1 MLILLVLLAYCEAL
15 MHIRDPSTWESI
27 SRSES
32 VRSSP
37 YKWSEEW
44 LDGVPLDHFA
54 FANKD
59 QFKLRYF
66 INTDSYEEGG
76 PIFFYTGNEGKLE
89 GFAENTGFM
98 WDIAP
103 EFHAAVVFAEHRFYG
118 RTQPYGATSYNTTD
132 HLGYLSSEQALAD
145 FVLLIDHLKQ
155 KRIPGAENSPVIAFG
170 GSYGGMLAAWI
181 RTKYPHK
188 VAGAIAASAPVF
200 WFVDSHVPEDIY
212 AKIVTRSFLGAGC
225 NRKAIE
231 RGWRAL
237 KNLAKTEKGRAYLN
251 ELFHLEEKSRVVSD
265 DDHKFLAS
273 FVREVFESMAMVNY
287 PYPSEFLAPL
297 PGWPVKEACK
307 FLGKVQSTDEDA
319 ARQLYEVTNLYYNYT
334 GTTKS
339 FCANADRCEGAFAA
353 LGDPMGWPWQTCTE
367 MVMPIC
373 ASGWP
378 NDFFWKDCPY
388 TMEGAIE
395 NCEKWFGK
403 VGFKSS
409 MLRPHW
415 PSQNYGTEFSS
426 ASNIVFSNG
435 FLDPWSGGGWS
446 MTPKIEGSLV
456 SIILKEGA
464 HHYDLRGT
472 HPDDTEEVKNVREQ
486 EKAYIKKW
494 IQKAKMRKN

>member
-15 MHIRDPSTWESI
+15 MHIRDPSTWVPI
-27 SRSES
+27 TRSKS

-59 QFKLRYF
+59 QFKLRFF
-66 INTDSYEEGG
+66 INTDNYEEGG

-145 FVLLIDHLKQ
+145 FVLLIDYLKQ

-251 ELFHLEEKSRVVSD
+251 DLFHLEEKSRVASD

-297 PGWPVKEACK
+297 PGWPVK
-307 FLGKVQSTDEDA
+307 VS
-319 ARQLYEVTNLYYNYT
+319 
-334 GTTKS
+334 S
-339 FCANADRCEGAFAA
+339 HRCEGAFAA

-415 PSQNYGTEFSS
+415 PTQNYGTEFPS
-426 ASNIVFSNG
+426 ASNIVFS
-435 FLDPWSGGGWS
+435 
-446 MTPKIEGSLV
+446 
-456 SIILKEGA
+456 
-464 HHYDLRGT
+464 
-472 HPDDTEEVKNVREQ
+472 
-486 EKAYIKKW
+486 
-494 IQKAKMRKN
+494 